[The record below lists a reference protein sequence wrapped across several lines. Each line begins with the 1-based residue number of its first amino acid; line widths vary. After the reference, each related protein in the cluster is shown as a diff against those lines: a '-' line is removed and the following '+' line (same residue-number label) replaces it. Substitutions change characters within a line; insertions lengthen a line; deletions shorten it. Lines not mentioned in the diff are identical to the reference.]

1 MQVNNRYFIVNKPY
15 GMESQ
20 FIANY
25 PATLLGDLA
34 FDFPEG
40 IHAIGRLDKFSEGL
54 LLLSTNK
61 KITRL
66 LFQGSIPHTRI
77 YLVQVKHKVNES
89 SLERLRTGVSIVI
102 RGGEKYMTP
111 VCEVNLATPG
121 FDFPSPVDISP
132 MQATTWLEIRL
143 TEGKYHQVRKMVRVA
158 GHRCLRLVRT
168 SIEDMQLGDLQP
180 GKVKE
185 IAEAD
190 FFRLLKI

>member
-1 MQVNNRYFIVNKPY
+1 
-15 GMESQ
+15 MESQ

-25 PATLLGDLA
+25 PANLLGDLD

-40 IHAIGRLDKFSEGL
+40 IHAIGRLDKYSEGL

-66 LFQGSIPHTRI
+66 LFQGAVPHTRN
-77 YLVQVKHKVNES
+77 YMVQVKHKVNES
-89 SLERLRTGVSIVI
+89 GLERLRNGVSIVI
-102 RGGEKYMTP
+102 KGGEQYTTP
-111 VCEVNLATPG
+111 VCEVDLATPG
-121 FDFPSPVDISP
+121 FDYPSPVDISP
-132 MQATTWLEIRL
+132 MQDTTWLEIKL

-180 GKVKE
+180 GEVKE
-185 IAEAD
+185 IHEAV